1 MWPKWYL
8 RLSEALCIPKCLL
21 GAHLLNPGTSPLQSW
36 QLTLSKNGNQP
47 STWWFLCNMHVVI
60 RPAQKSHSTSVRLL
74 MHYLPAMLLSAETSS
89 LVSELM
95 VILIFVT
102 SVTHLVILGKNFCIF
117 RNSLYMRLCEEIV
130 NTFYFH
136 VPVNSGT
143 HCQPPGHSFSDT
155 PHMFRHPLGSF
166 LPSNTLRCILGL

>member
-1 MWPKWYL
+1 
-8 RLSEALCIPKCLL
+8 
-21 GAHLLNPGTSPLQSW
+21 
-36 QLTLSKNGNQP
+36 
-47 STWWFLCNMHVVI
+47 MHVVI

-74 MHYLPAMLLSAETSS
+74 THYLPAMLLSAETSS

-130 NTFYFH
+130 SEYFLFPCACEQWHTLSATWAFLLRHSTYVQTPFRVILTQQHPQMYTGTIVGTQVHTYTFSSSL
-136 VPVNSGT
+136 PVS
-143 HCQPPGHSFSDT
+143 CSAT
-155 PHMFRHPLGSF
+155 PVSSAPVA
-166 LPSNTLRCILGL
+166 PVSNAVRAL